1 MSRCHVIAMTTGNR
15 LGVVQWSRKQDTKRR
30 WIVKRMIML
39 VAVAAFALVLGA
51 CSIDVSRNADGSL
64 QIETV
69 LTEESLANELAK
81 GIDDP
86 NVISMDVDMKSG
98 YALVEMEAKSEW
110 GENRTDQVS
119 FKVEMFVVDGHL
131 GVDVTEAVWND
142 IPIPQELTDLWNEE
156 LAKQLE
162 EDAKEDP
169 DSTLVAVEITEND
182 LRMEFRV
189 ETEESR
195 G

>member
-1 MSRCHVIAMTTGNR
+1 
-15 LGVVQWSRKQDTKRR
+15 
-30 WIVKRMIML
+30 ML
-39 VAVAAFALVLGA
+39 VAVAAFALFAGA
-51 CSIDVSRNADGSL
+51 CSIDVARNDDGSL
-64 QIETV
+64 NIETV

-86 NVISMDVDMKSG
+86 NVISMSVDMKDG
-98 YALVEMEAKSEW
+98 YALVDMEAKREFGS
-110 GENRTDQVS
+110 GTDTVS

-156 LAKQLE
+156 LAAQLE
-162 EDAKEDP
+162 KDAKKDP
-169 DSTLVAVEITEND
+169 DSTLVAVELTETD
-182 LRMEFRV
+182 LRMEFHV
-189 ETEESR
+189 ETDESK

>member
-1 MSRCHVIAMTTGNR
+1 MNR
-15 LGVVQWSRKQDTKRR
+15 
-30 WIVKRMIML
+30 IIML
-39 VAVAAFALVLGA
+39 VAVAAFALLAGA
-51 CSIDVSRNADGSL
+51 CSIDVSRNDDGSL

-86 NVISMDVDMKSG
+86 NVISMDVDMKDG
-98 YALVEMEAKSEW
+98 FALVTMEAKSEW
-110 GENRTDQVS
+110 GDGVDDVS

-131 GVDVTEAVWND
+131 GVNVTEAVWND
-142 IPIPQELTDLWNEE
+142 IPIPQELTDIWNEE

-169 DSTLVAVEITEND
+169 DSTLVAVELTEND
-182 LRMEFRV
+182 LRMEFRL
-189 ETEESR
+189 ETDESKS
-195 G
+195 

>member
-1 MSRCHVIAMTTGNR
+1 MNR
-15 LGVVQWSRKQDTKRR
+15 
-30 WIVKRMIML
+30 IIML
-39 VAVAAFALVLGA
+39 VAIAAFALLAGA
-51 CSIDVSRNADGSL
+51 CSIDVARNDDGSL
-64 QIETV
+64 QIDTV

-86 NVISMDVDMKSG
+86 NVERMTVDMKDG
-98 YALVEMEAKSEW
+98 YALVEMEAKREFGS
-110 GENRTDQVS
+110 GTDIVS

-156 LAKQLE
+156 LAAQLE

-169 DSTLVAVEITEND
+169 DSTLVAVELTEND

-189 ETEESR
+189 ETEQSK